1 MSAALAAV
9 VLSLATLASPD
20 AGEAKRRLESTKVTV
35 DFKNASVEEVVE
47 SIRSFTGLSF
57 VLHPDV
63 PGKRDVTLRARAV
76 SAKTVLK
83 LVLGPRGLA
92 AVWRDGAILIAPRN
106 KLNARTIVRLYDV
119 RTIQI
124 EKQDFSGPV
133 VDLKI
138 DSGLRPL
145 SGVIVLSTEGQIG

>member
-1 MSAALAAV
+1 M
-9 VLSLATLASPD
+9 P
-20 AGEAKRRLESTKVTV
+20 
-35 DFKNASVEEVVE
+35 
-47 SIRSFTGLSF
+47 
-57 VLHPDV
+57 
-63 PGKRDVTLRARAV
+63 RARAV